1 MAGKVTSTAP
11 VVAVSTKYPVPVTA
25 VKSTVLGV
33 VSQDTTPVPPKP
45 VAVPLFEIVTPAGIL
60 IVSPLSPKVVVPH
73 AVHGLILLTFISLII
88 IETYILLLLY
98 QNRLNHQYLLVQQ
111 LRLHH
116 HQY

>member
-45 VAVPLFEIVTPAGIL
+45 VAVPGGTGGSGGSGIVIL
-60 IVSPLSPKVVVPH
+60 RYR
-73 AVHGLILLTFISLII
+73 F
-88 IETYILLLLY
+88 
-98 QNRLNHQYLLVQQ
+98 Q
-111 LRLHH
+111 
-116 HQY
+116 